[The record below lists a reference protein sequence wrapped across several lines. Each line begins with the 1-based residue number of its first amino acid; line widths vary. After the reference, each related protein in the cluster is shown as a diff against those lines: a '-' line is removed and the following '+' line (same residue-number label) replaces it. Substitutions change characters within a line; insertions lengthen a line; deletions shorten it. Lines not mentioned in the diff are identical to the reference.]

1 MYKWRI
7 ASHRIYS
14 IKRRT
19 FFFLAY
25 SRAAFIRGRC
35 LLRNYISYIT
45 ANNKPFAMA
54 SFYYCDQNLS
64 GYCFRVQ
71 IKAFV
76 IQTSLGLPNL
86 NRKEKNEMNSGLS
99 SKRRHRANGPL
110 R

>member
-1 MYKWRI
+1 
-7 ASHRIYS
+7 
-14 IKRRT
+14 
-19 FFFLAY
+19 
-25 SRAAFIRGRC
+25 
-35 LLRNYISYIT
+35 
-45 ANNKPFAMA
+45 MA

-64 GYCFRVQ
+64 GYWFRVQ